1 MVRLAVKHRD
11 WVYTANGSGDFTNC
25 LANPEELEMPIPTRC
40 NNVDDFVNQLD
51 EIPLP
56 VHIQNPIQSKSLF
69 ELEEDLDQLLEAGEQ
84 EVTVSR
90 EAPISDNESVSI
102 IDKTQTSDLIG
113 NYVQDLKSIKRPR
126 ISNTKLLD
134 GVGRVSRSIEGC
146 INLAESTTLGIPTVG
161 LAVKHRQGPVTGP
174 SADSLSYGNNY

>member
-1 MVRLAVKHRD
+1 
-11 WVYTANGSGDFTNC
+11 
-25 LANPEELEMPIPTRC
+25 
-40 NNVDDFVNQLD
+40 
-51 EIPLP
+51 
-56 VHIQNPIQSKSLF
+56 
-69 ELEEDLDQLLEAGEQ
+69 LDQLLEAGEQ

-113 NYVQDLKSIKRPR
+113 NYVQDLKSIKCPR

-146 INLAESTTLGIPTVG
+146 INLVESTTLGIPTVG